1 MPAFCILE
9 RVLPLLLLL
18 AQAPVIDSLDPLQ
31 TPGAHATVLIFVR
44 TDCPISNRYAPEIQR
59 IAARFSSQGVKFW
72 LVYADPSETAD
83 SIRKH
88 LADYHYDLGVLRD
101 PKRLLVKAAKARVT
115 PEAAIFLPNRKLA
128 YHGRIDDRY
137 IDFGKARNAPT
148 THDLEAALEAVIAG
162 KPVPS
167 EATRAVGCYLADL
180 Q

>member
-1 MPAFCILE
+1 MKAAL
-9 RVLPLLLLL
+9 RVVAAAALLS
-18 AQAPVIDSLDPLQ
+18 ACESAPIWQ
-31 TPGAHATVLIFVR
+31 KAGASEATMKEDGA
-44 TDCPISNRYAPEIQR
+44 TC
-59 IAARFSSQGVKFW
+59 
-72 LVYADPSETAD
+72 
-83 SIRKH
+83 H
-88 LADYHYDLGVLRD
+88 
-101 PKRLLVKAAKARVT
+101 AKARVT

>member
-1 MPAFCILE
+1 M
-9 RVLPLLLLL
+9 
-18 AQAPVIDSLDPLQ
+18 IDAVDPLQ
-31 TPGAHATVLIFVR
+31 TPGARATVLIFVR

-83 SIRKH
+83 SIRNH
-88 LADYHYDLGVLRD
+88 LADYHYDLGVVRD
-101 PKRLLVKAAKARVT
+101 PRHELAKAAKARVT
-115 PEAAIFLPNRKLA
+115 PEAAIFLPDRKLV

-162 KPVPS
+162 KPVPN
-167 EATRAVGCYLADL
+167 EAPRAVGCYLADL
-180 Q
+180 R